1 MSSTP
6 HTSDRPQSDVGKPTV
21 LVVDDQIS
29 NIQTVGTL
37 LSRSGFDVMPATSG
51 TQALERASVR
61 TPDLILL
68 DVLMPGMDGFAVLAE
83 LRSRP
88 ALRGVP
94 VIFLT
99 AASERE
105 LLVRAFD
112 AGVVDYVTKPF
123 VAEELLAR
131 VRTHVELKQMRDH
144 LERIARERADLTQIV
159 AHDLKGPLSAI
170 QFSASMLAQQVG
182 QDSSRARGL
191 IDSISGSA
199 GEALH
204 FIHGYLG
211 RWADGELRRRHTPV
225 ALELRPLCERK
236 LANFQLAAGSRQMQL
251 VLDIQGEPVV
261 HADIMATRNVLANL
275 ISNAIKYGQ
284 PETTIDI
291 VVVPGSVGF
300 CRLSVMDR
308 GPGISQADQQ
318 KLFRRYVRLGSIDPG
333 ERSESSGLG
342 LAIAKQEVAQMGGH
356 LWYEDRPGGGSVF
369 SFELPIE
376 RPSAAD

>member
-1 MSSTP
+1 MS
-6 HTSDRPQSDVGKPTV
+6 DGPQSDVGKPLV
-21 LVVDDQIS
+21 LVVDDQVS

-51 TQALERASVR
+51 AQALERASLR

-68 DVLMPGMDGFAVLAE
+68 DVLMPSMDGFAVLAQ
-83 LRSRP
+83 LRARP
-88 ALRGVP
+88 ALRAVP

-99 AASERE
+99 AANERE
-105 LLVRAFD
+105 LLVRAFG
-112 AGVVDYVTKPF
+112 AGAVDYVTKPF

-170 QFSASMLAQQVG
+170 QFSASMLGQQVG
-182 QDSSRARGL
+182 QDSSRARAL
-191 IDSISGSA
+191 IESIGVSA
-199 GEALH
+199 SDALH
-204 FIHGYLG
+204 FIQGYLG

-225 ALELRPLCERK
+225 ALALRPLCERK
-236 LANFQLAAGSRQMQL
+236 LANYHWAAGSRQMQL

-261 HADIMATRNVLANL
+261 HADLMATRHVLGNL

-284 PETTIDI
+284 PDTTIDI
-291 VVVPGSVGF
+291 VVGPGRAGF
-300 CRLSVMDR
+300 CKLSVMDR
-308 GPGISQADQQ
+308 GPGISNADQQ
-318 KLFRRYVRLGSIDPG
+318 KLFRRYVRLGSINAEDRG
-333 ERSESSGLG
+333 ESSGLG
-342 LAIAKQEVAQMGGH
+342 LAIAKQEVTQMGGH

-376 RPSAAD
+376 GQSAAD

>member
-1 MSSTP
+1 MSI
-6 HTSDRPQSDVGKPTV
+6 TSRMSDHAFSDVGKPMV
-21 LVVDDQIS
+21 LVVDDQVS

-51 TQALERASVR
+51 AQALERASLR

-83 LRSRP
+83 LRARP
-88 ALRGVP
+88 GMIAVP

-99 AASERE
+99 AANERE

-112 AGVVDYVTKPF
+112 AGAVDYVTKPF

-170 QFSASMLAQQVG
+170 QFSASMLGQQTA
-182 QDSSRARGL
+182 QDSSRVHGL
-191 IDSISGSA
+191 IESIVQSA
-199 GEALH
+199 DEALQ
-204 FIHGYLG
+204 FIQGYLG
-211 RWADGELRRRHTPV
+211 RWADGELRRRHNPV
-225 ALELRPLCERK
+225 ALDLRPLCERVVD
-236 LANFQLAAGSRQMQL
+236 AYQLAAESRQIL
-251 VLDIQGEPVV
+251 LTLDLRGEPIV
-261 HADIMATRNVLANL
+261 HADATATRHVLGNI

-284 PETTIDI
+284 PASSIDI
-291 VVVPGSVGF
+291 LVGPGRAGF
-300 CRLSVMDR
+300 CKLSVLDR
-308 GPGISQADQQ
+308 GAGISQADQQ
-318 KLFRRYVRLGSIDPG
+318 KLFRRYVRLGSIDPDQ
-333 ERSESSGLG
+333 RTESSGLG
-342 LAIAKQEVAQMGGH
+342 LAIAKQEVDQMGGS
-356 LWYEDRPGGGSVF
+356 LWYEDRPGGGAVF

-376 RPSAAD
+376 REVGSE